1 MYLCTFDV
9 MGIQQ
14 YIFRSNALRD
24 NVGASRIIDRVIR
37 DTLFQAGAFLG
48 PAWEKVPVEKMDEAR
63 AVLVYAS
70 GGSAQVV
77 LRDRADAERLVQE
90 HSKAVLLIDPDLSM
104 AVDVMEW
111 RPDTES
117 FSEANDRQRRRL
129 ALRKSS
135 QVDIRLPNLPPV
147 LERCQRTRAAALVQ
161 DWDADQNP
169 EWISRGVRAQRWE
182 LGKAGRVRS
191 RRL

>member
-24 NVGASRIIDRVIR
+24 NVGASRIIDRVTQ

-48 PAWEKVPVEKMDEAR
+48 KGWETVPAEMLGESR

-90 HSKAVLLIDPDLSM
+90 HSKAVLLIDPDLKWRSM
-104 AVDVMEW
+104 
-111 RPDTES
+111 
-117 FSEANDRQRRRL
+117 
-129 ALRKSS
+129 
-135 QVDIRLPNLPPV
+135 
-147 LERCQRTRAAALVQ
+147 
-161 DWDADQNP
+161 
-169 EWISRGVRAQRWE
+169 
-182 LGKAGRVRS
+182 
-191 RRL
+191 

>member
-24 NVGASRIIDRVIR
+24 NVGASRIIDRVTQ

-48 PAWEKVPVEKMDEAR
+48 KGWETVPAEMLGESRV
-63 AVLVYAS
+63 VLVYAS

-77 LRDRADAERLVQE
+77 LLDRAAAERLVQE
-90 HSKAVLLIDPDLSM
+90 HSKAVLLIDPDLNV

-111 RPDTES
+111 LPDTES

-129 ALRKSS
+129 SLRKSS

-161 DWDADQNP
+161 DWIADQNP
-169 EWISRGVRAQRWE
+169 EWISRGVRAQRM
-182 LGKAGRVRS
+182 GGRQGRVRS